1 VTTDKKTELVTKQQ
15 EKLLDAAVAIEDQ
28 GAVESGNLGFFARAL
43 TQCTLPHSKPANDA
57 ITYGKRNGKL
67 SLTVQ
72 PGDYLDKSGKPISHG
87 VPYGSIPRLLLCW
100 ISTEATRTKSRELVL
115 GHSLSEFMAA
125 IDLTPSWGRR
135 GTAKSLTDQMERLF
149 NCTIRLTYEDSE
161 KRAVTRL
168 DVTEDYCLFFHKH
181 PDQGGLWQSTLTLT
195 QKFYDEV
202 TKHPVPLDLRALR
215 ALKKSPLAIDLYCW
229 MTYRMSYLKGATPVT
244 WAQLH
249 GQFGA
254 DYARLRAF
262 KGKFT
267 VALQKVLA
275 VYPDANFQITEDGLT
290 LLPSKTHIPK
300 KGKTGLIT

>member
-1 VTTDKKTELVTKQQ
+1 MITKAT
-15 EKLLDAAVAIEDQ
+15 EKLLDTAVAIEDQ
-28 GAVESGNLGFFARAL
+28 GTLESGNLGFFARAL
-43 TQCTLPHSKPANDA
+43 TQCTLPHSKPTNDA

-72 PGDYLDKSGKPISHG
+72 PGDYLDKRGDPISYG

-100 ISTEATRTKSRELVL
+100 ISTEAARTKSRELVL

-135 GTAKSLTDQMERLF
+135 GTAKSLTNQMERLF
-149 NCTIRLTYEDSE
+149 NCTIRLTYEDSD
-161 KRAVTRL
+161 RRTVTRL
-168 DVTEDYCLFFHKH
+168 DVAKNYDLFFHKQ

-195 QKFYDEV
+195 ADFYDEI

-229 MTYRMSYLKGATPVT
+229 LTYRMSYLKGATPVT
-244 WAQLH
+244 WQQLH

-254 DYARLRAF
+254 DYARLRDF
-262 KGKFT
+262 KGKFAA
-267 VALQKVLA
+267 ALQKVLT
-275 VYPDANFQITEDGLT
+275 VYPAAGLQVTDEGLT
-290 LLPSKTHIPK
+290 LLPSKTHVPK

>member
-1 VTTDKKTELVTKQQ
+1 MITTQTEQ
-15 EKLLDAAVAIEDQ
+15 LLNAAVAINDQ
-28 GAVESGNLGFFARAL
+28 GALESGNLGFFARAL

-72 PGDYLDKSGKPISHG
+72 PGDYLDKKGNPISYG

-115 GHSLSEFMAA
+115 GHSLSEFMTS

-135 GTAKSLTDQMERLF
+135 GTARSLTNQMERLF
-149 NCTIRLTYEDSE
+149 NCTIRLTYEDAE

-168 DVTEDYCLFFHKH
+168 DVTEDYCLFFHKQ

-202 TKHPVPLDLRALR
+202 TKHPVPLDLRALK
-215 ALKKSPLAIDLYCW
+215 ALKKSPLAIDVYCW
-229 MTYRMSYLKGATPVT
+229 LTYRMSYLKGATPVT

-254 DYARLRAF
+254 DYARLRDF
-262 KGKFT
+262 KRYFSA
-267 VALQKVLA
+267 ALQKVQT
-275 VYPDANFQITEDGLT
+275 VYSTVNFQVTEAGLT
-290 LLPSKTHIPK
+290 LLPSKSHVPK
-300 KGKTGLIT
+300 KGKTVSIA

>member
-1 VTTDKKTELVTKQQ
+1 MITRETG
-15 EKLLDAAVAIEDQ
+15 KLLDAAVAIE
-28 GAVESGNLGFFARAL
+28 AESALESGNVGFFARSL
-43 TQCTLPHSKPANDA
+43 TQCTLPHSKPENDT

-72 PGDYLDKSGKPISHG
+72 PGDYLDKKGKPISYG

-100 ISTEATRTKSRELVL
+100 ISTEASRTKSKELVL

-161 KRAVTRL
+161 RRTSTRL
-168 DVTEDYCLFFHKH
+168 DVAKTYNLFFHKQ

-195 QKFYDEV
+195 QDFYEEIV
-202 TKHPVPLDLRALR
+202 KHPVPLDLRALR
-215 ALKKSPLAIDLYCW
+215 SLKKSPLAIDIYCW
-229 MTYRMSYLKGATPVT
+229 LTYRMSYLKGATPVT
-244 WAQLH
+244 WGQLH

-254 DYARLRAF
+254 DYARLRES
-262 KGKFT
+262 FT
-267 VALQKVLA
+267 
-275 VYPDANFQITEDGLT
+275 
-290 LLPSKTHIPK
+290 LP
-300 KGKTGLIT
+300 